1 MTYQQIRGLFFDY
14 WWIAALVLV
23 LIAIAAYGFCGGSGP
38 SRKEQQLESNI
49 DQQKGVNAV
58 ITNQIKEQTNVVN
71 GKAENTNQAVNDLR
85 DSVNRPSNQFDG
97 NRANDRFCRDFPDD
111 PSCRK

>member
-1 MTYQQIRGLFFDY
+1 MTYQQIRGWFFSY
-14 WWIAALVLV
+14 WWIGALAIVLLLV
-23 LIAIAAYGFCGGSGP
+23 MSYVFCGGSGP
-38 SRKEQQLESNI
+38 TKKEQQIQSNI

-71 GKAENTNQAVNDLR
+71 GKSENTNQAVNDLR
-85 DSVNRPSNQFDG
+85 NSVARPSNQFDG

-111 PSCRK
+111 PSCKR